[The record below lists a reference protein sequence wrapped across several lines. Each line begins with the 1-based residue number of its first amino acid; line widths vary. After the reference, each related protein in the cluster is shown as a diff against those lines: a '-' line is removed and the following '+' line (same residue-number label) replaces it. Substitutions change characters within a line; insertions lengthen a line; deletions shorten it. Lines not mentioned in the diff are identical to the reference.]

1 MQHEST
7 HTALTEPR
15 AAGEVPATWLHHPA
29 ATAGARGATRAC
41 RTHSA
46 AAHAQQRRSRR
57 ALVDALEEPP
67 ALLPSPW
74 PTGSS
79 YTTHAVL
86 VLDLT
91 RTCDARESK
100 ARAQKYRP
108 RRPTVS
114 RSTRKGISRDG
125 GRRRPRR
132 CQRSHAAVR
141 LRAPASHRTN
151 EQCCGAAAAAAGTTS
166 DTAPPRM
173 LSSAARDA
181 LVDALKVPPALLPS
195 PWPTGSSHTTHVVL
209 VLDPTRT
216 CDARESKARARK
228 IPTAT
233 TDCQSIDAERDLA
246 RQRLEAAETLPAIAR
261 DRAPARACK
270 P

>member
-41 RTHSA
+41 RTHNA

-100 ARAQKYRP
+100 ARA
-108 RRPTVS
+108 
-114 RSTRKGISRDG
+114 
-125 GRRRPRR
+125 
-132 CQRSHAAVR
+132 
-141 LRAPASHRTN
+141 
-151 EQCCGAAAAAAGTTS
+151 
-166 DTAPPRM
+166 
-173 LSSAARDA
+173 
-181 LVDALKVPPALLPS
+181 
-195 PWPTGSSHTTHVVL
+195 
-209 VLDPTRT
+209 
-216 CDARESKARARK
+216 RK

-246 RQRLEAAETLPAIAR
+246 RRRLEAAETLPAIAR

-270 P
+270 PYDKRAMLRRSSGSCRHDIGEERPVSHLPQRE